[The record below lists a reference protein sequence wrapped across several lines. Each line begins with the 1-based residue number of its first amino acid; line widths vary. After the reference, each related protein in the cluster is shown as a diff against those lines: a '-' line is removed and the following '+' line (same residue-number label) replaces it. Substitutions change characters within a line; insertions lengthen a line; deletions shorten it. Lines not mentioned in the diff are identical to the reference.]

1 MAAKYIRDRFKPVN
15 NLFDHMRKTSLT
27 IPNDSLTIEELF
39 LKYTDGTL
47 DIEKLAIERKALYDG
62 EDPSFDDY
70 NPDFDAVQAY
80 EAAYELRSNQ
90 HLNTLPYEEKHI
102 SKDSV
107 QSETPLG
114 DSGTNRE
121 ETATQG

>member
-1 MAAKYIRDRFKPVN
+1 MAAEYIRDRFNPVN

-27 IPNDSLTIEELF
+27 VPNDSLTIEELF

-62 EDPSFDDY
+62 ENPSFDDY
-70 NPDFDAVQAY
+70 NPDLDAVQAY
-80 EAAYELRSNQ
+80 EAAYELRTKQ
-90 HLNTLPYEEKHI
+90 HLNSLSHEEERI

-107 QSETPLG
+107 QSETPSG

-121 ETATQG
+121 ETPS